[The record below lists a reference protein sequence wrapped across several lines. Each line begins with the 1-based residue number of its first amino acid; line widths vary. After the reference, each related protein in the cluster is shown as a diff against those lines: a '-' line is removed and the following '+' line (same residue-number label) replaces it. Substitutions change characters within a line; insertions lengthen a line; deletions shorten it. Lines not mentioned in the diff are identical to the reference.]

1 VVDLC
6 VVAFVEALAGHDSR
20 DYHGV
25 CRSVSLHSFFLLS
38 SSLHL
43 LTFLSVGVGNSV
55 ADTIRTKIVEIDAF
69 KENAPLLMLGMC
81 CAVVASSIYLTICTK
96 IGLPVST
103 THSILGGILGM
114 GIALIGADDVIWWGG
129 DINSGV
135 VQVFL
140 AWVIAPLLSGV
151 AGALIFLITKYGIL
165 LRPNAAL
172 KALYTVPFYFLLT
185 SALLTSLCL
194 HIPNTFCLSY

>member
-1 VVDLC
+1 LPERE
-6 VVAFVEALAGHDSR
+6 FTTS
-20 DYHGV
+20 
-25 CRSVSLHSFFLLS
+25 LLS
-38 SSLHL
+38 FLFQLLISS
-43 LTFLSVGVGNSV
+43 SVGVGNSV

-69 KENAPLLMLGMC
+69 TDNAPLLMLGMC

-151 AGALIFLITKYGIL
+151 AGAIIFLITKYGIL

-185 SALLTSLCL
+185 SSLLTS
-194 HIPNTFCLSY
+194 